1 MQRLSELMLAKAK
14 EILDSGKADRVIG
27 WKKGDFYY
35 DVSPATFTKDN
46 LDGFVYNSFCGANLS
61 KYLVGECKKEG
72 KIAIFLK
79 PCDSYSFNQLVTE
92 HRIDRD
98 RIWVVAIECQ
108 GKLDVNKLYAKGI
121 DGITDIEEDGD
132 TLKIKTIY
140 GDETVA
146 RGEAML
152 LKCTTCKSKVH
163 AVSDESIILNEMKDH
178 ADDRFKAVEELEAM
192 TAEERY
198 AFWKKELS
206 KCIRCNACRNVCPAC
221 TCTSCVFDNN
231 KSGIAGKA
239 NSDTFEEKL
248 FHIIRSYH
256 VAGRCTDCGECTR
269 VCPQNIPLHLINRK
283 YIKDINV
290 NYGEYQA
297 GAEVNAHNPLV
308 AYKTDDVEANEVVEG
323 KN

>member
-1 MQRLSELMLAKAK
+1 MQRLEELMLNKAK

-35 DVSPATFTKDN
+35 DVSPATFTKDDLN
-46 LDGFVYNSFCGANLS
+46 GFVYNSFCGANLS
-61 KYLVGECKKEG
+61 KYLVGECKKPG
-72 KIAIFLK
+72 NIAIFLK

-92 HRIDRD
+92 HRIDRS
-98 RIWVVAIECQ
+98 RIHVIAIECQ

-121 DGITDIEEDGD
+121 DGITSIEENVD
-132 TLKIKTIY
+132 TLNVKTIY
-140 GDETVA
+140 GDATVERA
-146 RGEAML
+146 EALL
-152 LKCTTCKSKVH
+152 LKCSTCKTKVH
-163 AVSDESIILNEMKDH
+163 AVSDESIILNEMVDHKDE
-178 ADDRFKAVEELEAM
+178 RFDEVAKLEAM

-198 AFWKKELS
+198 AFWKGELS

-221 TCTSCVFDNN
+221 TCISCVFDNN

-239 NSDTFEEKL
+239 NADSFEEKL
-248 FHIIRSYH
+248 FHVIRSFH

-283 YIKDINV
+283 YIKDINN

-308 AYKTDDVEANEVVEG
+308 AYQTDDVEANEVVEG
-323 KN
+323 KK

>member
-27 WKKGDFYY
+27 WKQGDFYY

-61 KYLVGECKKEG
+61 KYLVAECKKPG
-72 KIAIFLK
+72 NIAIFLK
-79 PCDSYSFNQLVTE
+79 PCDSYSFNQLLTE
-92 HRIDRD
+92 HRIDKD

-108 GKLDVNKLYAKGI
+108 GKLDVNKLNAAGI
-121 DGITDIEEDGD
+121 TGITDIEEDGFN
-132 TLKIKTIY
+132 LNVKTIY
-140 GDETVA
+140 GDKTVA
-146 RGEAML
+146 RGDYML

-163 AVSDESIILNEMKDH
+163 AIADESIILNEMYDFKDE
-178 ADDRFKAVEELEAM
+178 RFDEVKKLEAM
-192 TAEERY
+192 TADERY
-198 AFWKKELS
+198 AFWKAELS

-239 NSDTFEEKL
+239 NADTFEEKL
-248 FHIIRSYH
+248 FHVIRSYH

-283 YIKDINV
+283 YIKDINE

-297 GAEVNAHNPLV
+297 GAAVNPRNPLV
-308 AYKTDDVEANEVVEG
+308 AFETDDVEANEVVEG
-323 KN
+323 K

>member
-14 EILDSGKADRVIG
+14 EILESGKADRVIG
-27 WKKGDFYY
+27 WKQGDFYY

-61 KYLVGECKKEG
+61 KYLVAECKKEG

-79 PCDSYSFNQLVTE
+79 PCDSYSFNQLVSE

-108 GKLDVNKLYAKGI
+108 GKLDVNKLNQNDI
-121 DGITDIEEDGD
+121 TGITDIVEEG
-132 TLKIKTIY
+132 TNLHVKTIY
-140 GDETVA
+140 GDKTIA
-146 RGEAML
+146 RGEVML
-152 LKCTTCKSKVH
+152 LKCSTCKSKVH
-163 AVSDESIILNEMKDH
+163 AVKDEEIILNEMYDFGD
-178 ADDRFKAVEELEAM
+178 ARFDEVKKLEQM

-198 AFWKKELS
+198 AFFKSELS

-221 TCTSCVFDNN
+221 TCTNCVFGNI
-231 KSGIAGKA
+231 KSGVEGKA
-239 NSDTFEEKL
+239 NADTFEEKL
-248 FHIIRSYH
+248 FHVIRSFH

-283 YIKDINV
+283 YIKDINE

-297 GAEVNAHNPLV
+297 GAEVNANNPMV
-308 AYKTDDVEANEVVEG
+308 AFKLDDVEANEVVEG
-323 KN
+323 NK

>member
-1 MQRLSELMLAKAK
+1 MQRISELMLAKAK
-14 EILDSGKADRVIG
+14 ELLDSGKVDRVIG

-72 KIAIFLK
+72 NIAIFLK

-98 RIWVVAIECQ
+98 RIHVIAIECQ
-108 GKLDVNKLYAKGI
+108 GKLDVNKLYEKGI
-121 DGITDIEEDGD
+121 DGITEIIENGD
-132 TLKIKTIY
+132 KLSIKTIY
-140 GDETVA
+140 GDSEVD
-146 RGEAML
+146 RSEVML
-152 LKCTTCKSKVH
+152 LKCTTCKTKKH
-163 AVSDESIILNEMKDH
+163 AARDEEIILSEMKDH
-178 ADDRFKAVEELEAM
+178 ADKRFEGVEKLESM
-192 TAEERY
+192 TADERY
-198 AFWKKELS
+198 AFWRGELS

-239 NSDTFEEKL
+239 NADTFEEKL
-248 FHIIRSYH
+248 FHVIRSFH

-297 GAEVNAHNPLV
+297 GENVDAHNPLV
-308 AYKTDDVEANEVVEG
+308 AFKTDDVEAKVVVEG
-323 KN
+323 NK